1 MCTNAD
7 RLYAMHIPYIL
18 MYLLGAV
25 AVPLCVYVCVCVSRF
40 NWNGSGFIIRFN
52 ISSYRVELQT
62 KRWNVPSKYSCNF
75 CNVINK
81 GMEQNEMKRTK
92 TKTTEKKKSEG
103 KKKQIGSD
111 FIISIVGS
119 QYNDEWTRTSLATKD
134 YETLSHFHFSC
145 SSSRSFH
152 SSRSISLSHR

>member
-18 MYLLGAV
+18 MYLLEAV
-25 AVPLCVYVCVCVSRF
+25 ASPLCDYVCVSRF

-52 ISSYRVELQT
+52 ISLYRVELQT

-81 GMEQNEMKRTK
+81 GMEQNEMKRAK
-92 TKTTEKKKSEG
+92 TKTTEKEKKRRQ
-103 KKKQIGSD
+103 KKEQIGSD
-111 FIISIVGS
+111 FIIFIVGF

-145 SSSRSFH
+145 SSSSSFP